1 MRRFFFFPIC
11 LFSPVPAWALR
22 VMTDDR
28 VIASQEARFMEGASF
43 IMMLIGLVM
52 FIGMGL
58 VQWGLPHFSY
68 MILRRHMPKLGVI
81 RTVPIVIAATLLLWY
96 VLSQMVFERHGSLN
110 ENLIYIGAT
119 LCGYLYPLIPVLALR
134 WLRRNRPAL
143 KPAIHYGIAGSI
155 FAVLS
160 LIVWNI
166 LRLLTAGSF

>member
-22 VMTDDR
+22 VMTDL
-28 VIASQEARFMEGASF
+28 
-43 IMMLIGLVM
+43 IM
-52 FIGMGL
+52 
-58 VQWGLPHFSY
+58 
-68 MILRRHMPKLGVI
+68 RRHLPKLGVI

-119 LCGYLYPLIPVLALR
+119 LCGYLYPLIPLLALR
-134 WLRRNRPAL
+134 WLRRNHPEL

-166 LRLLTAGSF
+166 LRLLTTGSF